1 MSQPISVCMI
11 ARNEEKR
18 IERCLSSLKPYGFE
32 IVVVDTGSND
42 STKEIAKKYD
52 DINKDNVDG
61 ILKHEI
67 GEVFVKVLEDAGVY
81 KCTADGRAAFMRFI
95 KSI

>member
-1 MSQPISVCMI
+1 MGLAVLPARLKEEMSVLSDLMVSGKDP
-11 ARNEEKR
+11 ATDERTEKHAAWA
-18 IERCLSSLKPYGFE
+18 
-32 IVVVDTGSND
+32 
-42 STKEIAKKYD
+42 KEIAKKYD